1 MFVNVIANR
10 VEQRLGRGEGC
21 EKKSA
26 VQRMVEMMMEAT
38 NPKSALF

>member
-10 VEQRLGRGEGC
+10 VEQRLGLGEGC

-26 VQRMVEMMMEAT
+26 VQRMV
-38 NPKSALF
+38 NDDGSDQS